1 MKKTRIEALFLAAA
15 MIVPTILSGCGNTAA
30 DTDTT
35 SGEGSVSSSDETT
48 SRYRDSLG
56 EYDFGGEDFTVLCR
70 ETQNGQFFDE
80 VAVDEESGDLVDD
93 AVYKRNAEIG
103 ARFNVNIVANKANGS
118 WPDRESFNSLL
129 KTSVMAGD
137 GAFDLVLGYQAYS
150 ANLDVAE
157 CLYDFMKVPVI
168 DLDAEYYYH
177 DIIDEITVNGKL
189 FYLVGDYTYSVWPS
203 LFVYYFNKQ
212 IAEDN
217 GIDGL
222 YDLVREGKWTV
233 DKLSELCAGVYRD
246 LNGNS
251 EKDEED
257 MFGLAT
263 DYENVA
269 DAYYSAFQVR
279 ITDRGEDGM
288 PRINTDIAR
297 MEEVVTKLSA
307 LYDNNDGVYAFRTHS
322 SMTTNPLTEMFV
334 EDRALF
340 YPDML
345 RSAISFRSMETDFG
359 VLPYPKYEE
368 SQDKYFTQPHNGY
381 SVMMIPADVKNIE
394 KTAVMVEA
402 LNAAS
407 LDSVIPAFYDKAL
420 KVKFTRDEDSAEM
433 LDIIRDGICFQFGYY
448 YTVTLNEGATDWRI
462 RDVLALKKNVA
473 STFAACERRLG
484 SNLEKILDFYRE

>member
-1 MKKTRIEALFLAAA
+1 

-137 GAFDLVLGYQAYS
+137 GEFDLVLGYQAYS

-368 SQDKYFTQPHNGY
+368 SQENYGHYISNFVCTAIVCPKTVEDRDFAGACIEALSAYSTETVNSGLYDTLLASKLVRDTESVDMLKICLETKYF
-381 SVMMIPADVKNIE
+381 DW
-394 KTAVMVEA
+394 AVDFQWGNTF
-402 LNAAS
+402 LNAYNA
-407 LDSVIPAFYDKAL
+407 IY
-420 KVKFTRDEDSAEM
+420 
-433 LDIIRDGICFQFGYY
+433 G
-448 YTVTLNEGATDWRI
+448 
-462 RDVLALKKNVA
+462 KKNFEYVSDA
-473 STFAACERRLG
+473 TKNLKLQ
-484 SNLEKILDFYRE
+484 NILLEKILNKVKNFED